1 MLRSTPDTATP
12 FVGRRTER
20 ARLDHILA
28 AAREGTS
35 AAVVVLGEPGVG
47 KSALLDYVMGNAAGC
62 RVVRA
67 AGVESEMELPF
78 AALHMLCMPFLEGL
92 ERLPAPQRDALGSA
106 LGVSSGPPPDRFLVG
121 VAVLSLLSDVADVQP
136 LVCLVDDA
144 HWLDRA
150 SAQVLGFVAR
160 RLAAESVVL
169 VFAVRASVQTSD
181 LAGLPEVTL
190 GPLPLVD
197 ARALLESAIRGKLD
211 DSVRDRVLAEAR
223 GNPLALLELAR
234 AWTPMALAG
243 GFGLPDHASV
253 SAKIEEVFRR
263 RLTPLPGDT
272 RRLLLVAAAEPVGD
286 PALVLAAAERLGIP
300 ADAAEP
306 AGASDLLH
314 IGTQVRFRH
323 PLVRSVVYREA
334 PVSERRVVHRA
345 IADVTDPATDPDR
358 RAWHLAAAAPG
369 RDEDLA
375 ADLERSATRAQSR
388 GGVAAAAAFLQRA
401 VALTKDPTRLAER
414 ALAAAE
420 ATLQAGAFDA
430 AFALT
435 ATAEAEALDE
445 FQRARAHL
453 IRARIT
459 FASDNRRDAVPLLL
473 KTARRLEAFDLDVAR
488 ETYLIAWFAAEASVM
503 TDVCSAVKASPRRRG
518 TPRPLDMLLDGLVL
532 LTTAGPAAATP
543 MLQRAAKAL
552 RTIGAEDV
560 RRWGWAAPA
569 ASSATWDYEGTLAI
583 ATRNMQIVRDAGALA
598 ELPIHVVALSVAK
611 TWIGDFAGAE
621 AVVTEGESVAASPTN
636 PSKYALASLRAMQ
649 GLEPEVAA
657 LLRSAVEDALTRDS
671 GGEARAAHWAAAV
684 LYNGLGRYADA
695 TAAAREATGNSLDP
709 WFRIWALPELVEAA
723 SRMGDASLARRALEQ
738 LVETTRP
745 AGTDFALGI
754 EARARALLS
763 EGGAAERLYREAI
776 ERLSRT
782 QLRPELAR
790 THLLYGEWLRRQG
803 RRIDARDQLRTAHDM
818 FVAIGMEAF
827 AERARRELQA
837 TGERVRKR
845 SVETQDQLTPQ
856 EVQIARLASDGRTN
870 PEIGAQLFLSRRTV
884 EWHLRKVFDKL
895 EVRSRRE
902 LAAALQRERR
912 SVAQ

>member
-1 MLRSTPDTATP
+1 
-12 FVGRRTER
+12 
-20 ARLDHILA
+20 
-28 AAREGTS
+28 
-35 AAVVVLGEPGVG
+35 
-47 KSALLDYVMGNAAGC
+47 
-62 RVVRA
+62 
-67 AGVESEMELPF
+67 MELPF
-78 AALHMLCMPFLEGL
+78 AALHMLCVPFLEGL
-92 ERLPAPQRDALGSA
+92 ERLPGLQRDALGSA

-121 VAVLSLLSDVADVQP
+121 VAMLSLLSDVAEAQP

-169 VFAVRASVQTSD
+169 VLAVRASVETPD
-181 LAGLPEVTL
+181 LAGLTEVTV
-190 GPLPLVD
+190 GPLSPVD
-197 ARALLESAIRGKLD
+197 ARTVLESAIPGKLD
-211 DSVRDRVLAEAR
+211 DSVRDRILAEAG

-243 GFGLPDHASV
+243 GFGLPGNASV

-263 RLTPLPGDT
+263 RLTPLPDDT
-272 RRLLLVAAAEPVGD
+272 KRLLLVAAADPVGD
-286 PALVLAAAERLGIP
+286 PVLVLAAAERLGIP
-300 ADAAEP
+300 AGAAEP
-306 AGASDLLH
+306 ARASDLLH
-314 IGTQVRFRH
+314 ISTQVRFRH

-345 IADVTDPATDPDR
+345 IADVTDPAIDPDR

-375 ADLERSATRAQSR
+375 ADLERSATRAQAR

-430 AFALT
+430 SLALT

-459 FASDNRRDAVPLLL
+459 FASDSRRDAVPLLL
-473 KTARRLEAFDLDVAR
+473 KTARRLEPFDLDMAR
-488 ETYLIAWFAAEASVM
+488 ETYLIAWFAADASLM
-503 TDVCSAVKASPRRRG
+503 TDVCTAVKASPRRHG

-532 LTTAGPAAATP
+532 LTTDGPAAATP
-543 MLQRAAKAL
+543 LLQRAANAL
-552 RTIGAEDV
+552 RTIDAEDV

-569 ASSATWDYEGTLAI
+569 ASSVTWDYEGTLAI

-598 ELPIHVVALSVAK
+598 ELPVHVFALSVAR

-621 AVVTEGESVAASPTN
+621 AVVTESESVAASTTT
-636 PSKYALASLRAMQ
+636 KYALASLRAMQ
-649 GLEPEVAA
+649 GLEPDVVA
-657 LLRSAVEDALTRDS
+657 LLRSAVEDAVTRDT
-671 GGEARAAHWAAAV
+671 GGEAKAAHWAAAI
-684 LYNGLGRYADA
+684 LYNGFGRYAEA
-695 TAAAREATGNSLDP
+695 TAAAREATRDLSNP

-723 SRMGDASLARRALEQ
+723 SRAEDAALAHRALEQ
-738 LVETTRP
+738 LVETTKP

-776 ERLSRT
+776 ERLGRT

-790 THLLYGEWLRRQG
+790 AHLLYGEWLRREG
-803 RRIDARDQLRTAHDM
+803 RRIDARDQLRIAHDM

-856 EVQIARLASDGRTN
+856 EAQIARLASDGRTN

-902 LAAALQRERR
+902 LPAALQRTGR